1 MVTLRFK
8 LSELGTVELSI
19 AQPTEFKKVL
29 EICSDT
35 TGTRL
40 GSVMAVRNGKV
51 LNLQELVYTDDVIDV
66 FPAISGG

>member
-1 MVTLRFK
+1 MVTVRFK
-8 LSELGTVELSI
+8 LSEIGTIELSI
-19 AQPTEFKKVL
+19 AHPTDFKKVL
-29 EICSDT
+29 EMCSDT
-35 TGTRL
+35 TGTTL